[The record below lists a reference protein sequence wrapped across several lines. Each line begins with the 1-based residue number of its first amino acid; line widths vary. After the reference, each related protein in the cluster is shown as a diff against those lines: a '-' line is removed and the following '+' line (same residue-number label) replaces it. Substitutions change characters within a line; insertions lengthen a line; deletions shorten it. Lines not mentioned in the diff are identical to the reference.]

1 MFKKFDLIISNGMY
15 KLLILIIGLSF
26 TAASCN
32 LLTDP
37 LNTGAKGVYISE
49 DNGQSYN
56 PSNQIANKGTLDN
69 STVYALLFDPV
80 DPQIIYL
87 GTSQGIY
94 KSEDGG
100 STWRFI
106 LTGINVSDM
115 AVDSSQSNI
124 VYATGISGT
133 NGKIIKTQ
141 DGGSSW
147 LDIFSEPNKNNAIT
161 SISVSSTNRNM
172 LVAGLASGE
181 ILLSQDG
188 GESWG
193 AGEDFDDR
201 IVKIRYSAGNTVL
214 LLLQR
219 KGLYSSSD
227 QGKTWVRK
235 TSNLTTTSLF
245 SPGNSL
251 PSISLFYDLGFT
263 PNQPQALFLA
273 TEQGLIKSQNSG
285 ESWELVNLP
294 ANTSARRVQ
303 AVVVDPNNSASI
315 YANIGST
322 VFKSVNNGLTWE
334 TNKLDTEQ
342 VVRLIQINPQTSNMI
357 YLGMGGRK

>member
-1 MFKKFDLIISNGMY
+1 MFKKFDLTKSYGAS
-15 KLLILIIGLSF
+15 KLFILIIGLSF

-32 LLTDP
+32 LLNDP
-37 LNTGAKGVYISE
+37 LNTGAKGVYRSE
-49 DNGQSYN
+49 DGGQSYK
-56 PSNQIANKGTLDN
+56 PSNQITSKGTLDN
-69 STVYALLFDPV
+69 STVYALSFDPV
-80 DPQIIYL
+80 DPEIIYL

-124 VYATGISGT
+124 VYATGISGA

-161 SISVSSTNRNM
+161 SISISSTNRNI

-188 GESWG
+188 GGSWRT
-193 AGEDFDDR
+193 GEDFDDS
-201 IVKIRYSAGNTVL
+201 IVKIRYSSANTVL

-245 SPGNSL
+245 SPENSL

-263 PNQPQALFLA
+263 SDQPQVLFLA
-273 TEQGLIKSQNSG
+273 TEQGLIKSKNNG

-294 ANTSARRVQ
+294 ADTSARRVQ
-303 AVVVDPNNSASI
+303 AVAVDPSNSASV

-334 TNKLDTEQ
+334 TNKLETQQ
-342 VVRLIQINPQTSNMI
+342 VVRLIRINPLTSNMI
-357 YLGMGGRK
+357 YLGMGGGK